1 MTIAYEEYAPDSQE
15 DAPWRSGEILPADY
29 AAFRNALNQDIN
41 EHGAVCAMP
50 LYQLTTSLYD
60 SAGTHQYWTTTSN
73 SLGATVDTPYLAS
86 VSLSLTAPGE
96 DSADTTIYLS
106 EGATPHTVAW
116 LRSRYGYE
124 FVER

>member
-1 MTIAYEEYAPDSQE
+1 
-15 DAPWRSGEILPADY
+15 
-29 AAFRNALNQDIN
+29 
-41 EHGAVCAMP
+41 
-50 LYQLTTSLYD
+50 
-60 SAGTHQYWTTTSN
+60 
-73 SLGATVDTPYLAS
+73 VDTPYLAS